1 MLQMINISPDRSVYP
16 SRIKVGN
23 RFENGV
29 EKIQFNIPK
38 DISKRGYEYLI
49 LNKGLNSSNN
59 SSVFIFNNA
68 SFC

>member
-1 MLQMINISPDRSVYP
+1 MINISPDRSVYP

-49 LNKGLNSSNN
+49 LNKPGKNESYPIPLEEGLFMLIR
-59 SSVFIFNNA
+59 V
-68 SFC
+68 